1 MEQGLVLLT
10 SENIQNNFQPNNGM
24 DFGQN
29 RENLLV
35 K

>member
-10 SENIQNNFQPNNGM
+10 SENIQNNFQPNSGM
-24 DFGQN
+24 DFCQN
-29 RENLLV
+29 RENLLE